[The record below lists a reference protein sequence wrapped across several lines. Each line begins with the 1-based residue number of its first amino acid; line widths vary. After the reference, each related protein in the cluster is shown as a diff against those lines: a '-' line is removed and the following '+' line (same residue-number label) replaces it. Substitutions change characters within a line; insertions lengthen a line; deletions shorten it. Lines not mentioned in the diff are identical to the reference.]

1 MGRRG
6 LTSAAEDF
14 LKTVLEL
21 ERSGGRAATNALAE
35 RLGVSAPT
43 VTAMAKKLDEQG
55 LVRRAPYRGVTL
67 TERGRLVALEV
78 LRHHRLLERYLV
90 ETLGMSL
97 DEVHEEADRLEHVL
111 SEAVEQRIDE
121 ALGYPT
127 HDPHGDP
134 IPDRDLRLADAS
146 RPERTLASLDPG
158 ERSVVTRVPDGNAP
172 VLRYLGDL
180 ELVPGAS
187 VEIVLKA
194 PFDGPVTVRIDGAD
208 HALARELAGAIAVL

>member
-21 ERSGGRAATNALAE
+21 ERSGGRAATNALAA

-134 IPDRDLRLADAS
+134 IPDRDLRLADAP